1 MAIDVNG
8 EIIGSVS
15 GGCIEGAVISEGI
28 KSIKDGKTRV
38 KDYGIS
44 NNLAWEV
51 GLACGGEL
59 KILVQPLN
67 IEDSIVNSM
76 VAHIKNRQP
85 IKLEVDCITG
95 ERLINNS
102 LTNEI
107 SYYNKLTNQFIHV
120 LAPHPRLFIIGA
132 VHIAQALVSL
142 GKIANYDVTLID
154 PREHFATKKRF
165 PDCKIINEWP
175 DTALANFKLDKATH
189 IVTLT
194 HDPKIDDPALITALK
209 HDIGYIG
216 SLGSKKTHQKRC
228 ERLLSIGFKG
238 DELIEHVLTTLPG
251 GQVGA
256 LIIVMLAIFF
266 LGFFL
271 DYIEII
277 FVIVPLVGPVLIA
290 NGADPL
296 WLGIM
301 ISLNLQTSFLTP
313 PFGFSLFFLR
323 GVAPP
328 EIQTK
333 NIYRGVL
340 PYIGIQVL
348 ALIIVGFIPEIA
360 TWLPRSIF

>member
-1 MAIDVNG
+1 MNELDDVLTPLSTWLKEKRKVAIATVISTWGSAPRPVGGQMAIDVNG

-59 KILVQPLN
+59 KILIQPLN

-102 LTNEI
+102 LTNET
-107 SYYNKLTNQFIHV
+107 SYYNKLTYQFIHV
-120 LAPHPRLFIIGA
+120 VTPHPRLFIIGA

-142 GKIANYDVTLID
+142 AKIANYDITLID

-175 DTALANFKLDKATH
+175 DTALANVKLDKATH

-209 HDIGYIG
+209 HDVGYIG
-216 SLGSKKTHQKRC
+216 SLGSKKTHYKRC
-228 ERLLSIGFKG
+228 ERLLSLGFKE
-238 DELIEHVLTTLPG
+238 DELSRIHAP
-251 GQVGA
+251 VG
-256 LIIVMLAIFF
+256 L
-266 LGFFL
+266 
-271 DYIEII
+271 
-277 FVIVPLVGPVLIA
+277 
-290 NGADPL
+290 N
-296 WLGIM
+296 IM
-301 ISLNLQTSFLTP
+301 AKTP
-313 PFGFSLFFLR
+313 
-323 GVAPP
+323 A
-328 EIQTK
+328 
-333 NIYRGVL
+333 
-340 PYIGIQVL
+340 
-348 ALIIVGFIPEIA
+348 EIA
-360 TWLPRSIF
+360 ISILAELTNYRRTKFDEQI